1 MLPTAL
7 AAMKAGGCSMA
18 RMTYAAPAAVGSAA
32 INAPMNGPERSTT
45 TEMKTTTAAVVAILK
60 RSSSQNER
68 SGDIIRSHEVRAQ
81 RASKG
86 AGPKAAAVHPSRAE
100 ELVIGT
106 YTSGRIRCRH
116 TMADCWQEVTALPDA
131 FGGAQ

>member
-60 RSSSQNER
+60 RSPSQNER
-68 SGDIIRSHEVRAQ
+68 SGDIICRHPEVRAH

-86 AGPKAAAVHPSRAE
+86 AGPKAAAVHPSRAA
-100 ELVIGT
+100 ELVIGPA
-106 YTSGRIRCRH
+106 TSGRTRWRPPQDDGWEAMN
-116 TMADCWQEVTALPDA
+116 TFTAA
-131 FGGAQ
+131 SG